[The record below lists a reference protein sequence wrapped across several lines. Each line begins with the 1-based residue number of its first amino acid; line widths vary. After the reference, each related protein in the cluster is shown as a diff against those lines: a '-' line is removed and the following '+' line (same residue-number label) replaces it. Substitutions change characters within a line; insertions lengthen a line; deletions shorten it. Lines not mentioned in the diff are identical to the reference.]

1 VTRDLLS
8 HGSRVTRYASRGHM
22 VAKKKR
28 NIIKIIVTVSF
39 IIFSLFFIV
48 FLLIPLPS
56 VSLYPEKMVSCNIL
70 DRKGN
75 LLRTILSSKYSTASW
90 VNLDRISPHM
100 IDATV
105 AAEDKRFYSHFGID
119 MLATA
124 RALVQDIMEGRIV
137 SGGSTITQQLA
148 GLAYDIPR
156 DSLKCKI
163 LEAVYAVKIDFK
175 YSKKEILELYLNR
188 APYGNQTYGIE
199 GASLLYFGKPAEQ
212 LSIAEAAFLASIPR
226 SPGIY
231 DPYRNFEETK
241 HEQSLILKRMY
252 RNGRISEREYKQAGE
267 EPLLVIPMSD
277 TFLAPHFCDLIQK
290 DIFMRKSSGISQV
303 RTGLDLY
310 LQKEVEKILKNTI
323 ASLKDRGVTNG
334 AVLIAD
340 NKTGDILV
348 MAGSVDFFSHEG
360 QVNACT
366 ALRQPGSTLK
376 PFTYGLALEH
386 GFKASD
392 LIADLP
398 MNIPTKKGIYVPR
411 NYDNRFHGPVRFRQ
425 ALGCSYNIPAIEVE
439 QQVGVEGLLGKLQ
452 EAGFDSLTEDPD
464 YYGVALTL
472 GDGEV
477 TLMELVRAYSGL
489 ARGGTV
495 IPLNF
500 IKELRDDKGNKIYFP
515 FKNTER
521 RIFSPETSFIL
532 TEIMSDNKA
541 RVPAFGRENP
551 LNLPFP
557 CASKTGTSRGFR
569 DNWTIGYTPSFTVG
583 VWAGNFNADPM
594 EDVSGITGT
603 GPIFRDIMYL
613 LNKEYPDRERNFTVP
628 EQIISLYI
636 CPSSGD
642 IPGPYCPGRVKE
654 YFVKGTVPDRVCK
667 VHRMIKIDRRTD
679 SPASSDCPHEYIFK
693 KIYEIYPPLYYNWM
707 KEQGIMPPE
716 NILTFLENPS
726 GNRPVVLFPSTG
738 DIFKIDPVLRK
749 EFQVIHMKAV
759 APEGTE
765 TISWYM
771 DGQLAGKTKNPFV
784 FKWHLLQGIHT
795 VQVKSKDKISETI
808 KFYVY

>member
-1 VTRDLLS
+1 VTRDLTG
-8 HGSRVTRYASRGHM
+8 HASRVTRHALRGHM
-22 VAKKKR
+22 VTKKK
-28 NIIKIIVTVSF
+28 IIKITLLTCFILLSIFF
-39 IIFSLFFIV
+39 II

-56 VSLYPEKMVSCNIL
+56 VSLYPQKMVSCNIL

-75 LLRTILSSKYSTASW
+75 LLRTILSSGSATASW
-90 VNLDRISPHM
+90 IKLDSISPHM
-100 IDATV
+100 VDATV

-119 MLATA
+119 VIAIF
-124 RALVQDIMEGRIV
+124 RALVQDLIEGHIV

-156 DSLKCKI
+156 GSIRCKI
-163 LEAVYAVKIDFK
+163 LEAIYAIKIDFK
-175 YSKKEILELYLNR
+175 YSKKDIVELYLNR

-199 GASLLYFGKPAEQ
+199 GASLLYFGKPSSQ
-212 LSIAEAAFLASIPR
+212 LSIAESAFLASIPR

-241 HEQSLILKRMY
+241 KEQSLILKRMY

-267 EPLLVIPMSD
+267 EPLLVIPLSD
-277 TFLAPHFCDLIQK
+277 TFLAPHFCDFIQK
-290 DIFMRKSSGISQV
+290 EISEKHMPGISQV

-310 LQKEVEKILKNTI
+310 LQKEVEKILKNTV

-334 AVLIAD
+334 AVLIVD
-340 NKTGDILV
+340 NHTGDIIV

-386 GFKASD
+386 GFRASD
-392 LIADLP
+392 LIPDLP
-398 MNIPTKKGIYVPR
+398 MNIPTKKGIYIPR

-425 ALGCSYNIPAIEVE
+425 ALGCSYNIPAIEIE
-439 QQVGVEGLLGKLQ
+439 QKVGVEGLLGKLH
-452 EAGFDSLTEDPD
+452 EAGFESLTEEPD

-489 ARGGTV
+489 AGGGIV
-495 IPLNF
+495 KSLNV

-515 FKNTER
+515 CENTER
-521 RIFSPETSFIL
+521 RIFSSETSFIL
-532 TEIMSDNKA
+532 TDIMADNKA

-551 LNLPFP
+551 LDLPFP

-613 LNKEYPDRERNFTVP
+613 LKEEYPEKDRNFTVP
-628 EQIISLYI
+628 EKIISLNI

-642 IPGPYCPGRVKE
+642 IPGPYCPGRIKE
-654 YFVKGTVPDRVCK
+654 YFLEGTGPAGVCK
-667 VHRMIKIDRRTD
+667 VHRMIKIDRRTN
-679 SPASSDCPHEYIFK
+679 SPASSYCPQAYIFK

-707 KEQGIMPPE
+707 KEQGIMPSQD
-716 NILTFLENPS
+716 ILTLLENPAC
-726 GNRPVVLFPSTG
+726 NTPVIVFPSKG

-749 EFQVIHMKAV
+749 EYQVIHMKAV
-759 APEGTE
+759 APEGAGI
-765 TISWYM
+765 ISWYI
-771 DGQLAGKTKNPFV
+771 DGKLAGKTKNPFV
-784 FKWHLLQGIHT
+784 FKWHLARGEHT
-795 VQVKSKDKISETI
+795 VQVKAKNKISEKI
-808 KFYVY
+808 KFDVY

>member
-1 VTRDLLS
+1 MFT
-8 HGSRVTRYASRGHM
+8 
-22 VAKKKR
+22 KKK
-28 NIIKIIVTVSF
+28 IIKITLLTCFILLSVLF
-39 IIFSLFFIV
+39 II

-56 VSLYPEKMVSCNIL
+56 VSLYPQKMVSCNIL

-75 LLRTILSSKYSTASW
+75 LLRTILSSGSATASW
-90 VNLDRISPHM
+90 IKLDSISTHM
-100 IDATV
+100 VDATV

-119 MLATA
+119 VIATF
-124 RALVQDIMEGRIV
+124 RALVQDLIEGHIV

-148 GLAYDIPR
+148 GIAYDIPR
-156 DSLKCKI
+156 GSIRCKI
-163 LEAVYAVKIDFK
+163 FEAIYAIKIDFK
-175 YSKKEILELYLNR
+175 YSKKEIVELYLNR

-199 GASLLYFGKPAEQ
+199 GASLLYFGKPSSQ
-212 LSIAEAAFLASIPR
+212 LSIAESAFLASIPR

-241 HEQSLILKRMY
+241 KEQSLILKRMY

-267 EPLLVIPMSD
+267 EPLLVIPLSD
-277 TFLAPHFCDLIQK
+277 TFLAPHFCDFIQK
-290 DIFMRKSSGISQV
+290 EISEKHMSGISQV

-310 LQKEVEKILKNTI
+310 LQKEVEKILKNTV

-334 AVLIAD
+334 AVLIVD
-340 NKTGDILV
+340 NHTGDILV

-386 GFKASD
+386 GFRASD
-392 LIADLP
+392 LIPDLP
-398 MNIPTKKGIYVPR
+398 MNIPTKKGIYIPR

-425 ALGCSYNIPAIEVE
+425 ALGCSYNIPAIEIE
-439 QQVGVEGLLGKLQ
+439 QKVGVEGLLGKLH
-452 EAGFDSLTEDPD
+452 EAGFESLTEEPD

-489 ARGGTV
+489 AGGGIV
-495 IPLNF
+495 KSLNV

-515 FKNTER
+515 CENTER
-521 RIFSPETSFIL
+521 RIFSSETSFIL
-532 TEIMSDNKA
+532 TDIMADNKA

-551 LNLPFP
+551 LDLPFP

-613 LNKEYPDRERNFTVP
+613 LKEEYPEKDRNFTVP
-628 EQIISLYI
+628 EKIISLNI

-642 IPGPYCPGRVKE
+642 IPGPYCPGRIKE
-654 YFVKGTVPDRVCK
+654 YFLEGTGPAGGCK
-667 VHRMIKIDRRTD
+667 VHRMINIDRRTD
-679 SPASSDCPHEYIFK
+679 SPASSDCPQAYIFK

-707 KEQGIMPPE
+707 KEQGIMPSQH
-716 NILTFLENPS
+716 ILTLLENPAC
-726 GNRPVVLFPSTG
+726 NTPVIVFPSKG

-749 EFQVIHMKAV
+749 EYQVIHMKAV
-759 APEGTE
+759 APEGAGI
-765 TISWYM
+765 ISWYI
-771 DGQLAGKTKNPFV
+771 DGKLEGKTKNPFV
-784 FKWHLLQGIHT
+784 FKWHLAHGEHT
-795 VQVKSKDKISETI
+795 VQIKVKNKISEKI
-808 KFYVY
+808 KFNVY

>member
-1 VTRDLLS
+1 MTRNAL
-8 HGSRVTRYASRGHM
+8 RVTRNGAHM
-22 VAKKKR
+22 VIKKNRK
-28 NIIKIIVTVSF
+28 IIKITLVICFILLSVFF
-39 IIFSLFFIV
+39 II

-56 VSLYPEKMVSCNIL
+56 VSLYPQKMVSCNIL
-70 DRKGN
+70 DRKGT
-75 LLRTILSSKYSTASW
+75 LLRTVLSSKYSTASW

-100 IDATV
+100 VDATV

-119 MLATA
+119 ILATA
-124 RALVQDIMEGRIV
+124 RAFVQDVREGRIV

-156 DSLKCKI
+156 GSLKCKM
-163 LEAVYAVKIDFK
+163 LEAIYALKIDFK
-175 YSKKEILELYLNR
+175 YSKNEIMELYLNR

-212 LSIAEAAFLASIPR
+212 LSLAESAFLASIPR

-241 HEQSLILKRMY
+241 KEQFLILKRMY
-252 RNGRISEREYKQAGE
+252 RNGRISERSYKQAME
-267 EPLLVIPMSD
+267 EPLLVIPMTD
-277 TFLAPHFCDLIQK
+277 TFLAPHFCDFIQK
-290 DIFMRKSSGISQV
+290 EISEKHMSGISQI

-310 LQKEVEKILKNTI
+310 LQKEVEKILRNTI

-334 AVLIAD
+334 AVLIVD
-340 NKTGDILV
+340 NRTGDILV
-348 MAGSVDFFSHEG
+348 MAGSVDFFSSEG
-360 QVNACT
+360 QVNACI

-425 ALGCSYNIPAIEVE
+425 ALGCSYNIPAIEIE
-439 QQVGVEGLLGKLQ
+439 QQVGVEGLLGKLH
-452 EAGFDSLTEDPD
+452 EAGFESLTEEPD

-489 ARGGTV
+489 AGGGIV
-495 IPLNF
+495 KSLNV

-515 FKNTER
+515 SENTEK

-532 TEIMSDNKA
+532 TDIMSDNKA

-551 LNLPFP
+551 LNLPFS

-569 DNWTIGYTPSFTVG
+569 DNWTIEIGRASC
-583 VWAGNFNADPM
+583 
-594 EDVSGITGT
+594 
-603 GPIFRDIMYL
+603 
-613 LNKEYPDRERNFTVP
+613 RERV
-628 EQIISLYI
+628 
-636 CPSSGD
+636 
-642 IPGPYCPGRVKE
+642 
-654 YFVKGTVPDRVCK
+654 
-667 VHRMIKIDRRTD
+667 
-679 SPASSDCPHEYIFK
+679 
-693 KIYEIYPPLYYNWM
+693 
-707 KEQGIMPPE
+707 
-716 NILTFLENPS
+716 
-726 GNRPVVLFPSTG
+726 
-738 DIFKIDPVLRK
+738 
-749 EFQVIHMKAV
+749 
-759 APEGTE
+759 
-765 TISWYM
+765 
-771 DGQLAGKTKNPFV
+771 
-784 FKWHLLQGIHT
+784 
-795 VQVKSKDKISETI
+795 
-808 KFYVY
+808 